1 VTIEDIL
8 REAMA
13 QVSLNLAP
21 TTARTYANGAH
32 NFKEYLISEKI
43 KITDDASVLTVDLF
57 IHYAVW
63 LSQNGYKKKTVGVYL
78 VSSKHIM
85 DWLVIS
91 GLLSPTYQDTIR
103 IDMTYRALR
112 KKREDY
118 LPRFPKRDEVDLMK
132 EAANKLDYP
141 RLKLGNL
148 IKARNVALVYFLA
161 STGCRNNEARSLCVG
176 DLDFVERQTIVTG
189 KGNKQ
194 RTVFFDQDTIDKLN
208 EYFELRK
215 WAALADPVFA
225 RHDYVACGNPNRH
238 EKITTTSVRNIVN
251 EVSKLAG
258 IDKGKF
264 TPHYFRHAFAINM
277 LRNTKDLASVQDM
290 MGHVSANSTRVYAKI
305 YPDDLRETYR
315 KVMG

>member
-43 KITDDASVLTVDLF
+43 KITDDASALTVDMF

-63 LSQNGYKKKTVGVYL
+63 LSQRGYRKKTIDVYL
-78 VSSKHIM
+78 SASKHIM
-85 DWLVIS
+85 NWLVIS
-91 GLLSPTYQDTIR
+91 GLLLPTYQDALR
-103 IDMTYRALR
+103 IDMTYKALR
-112 KKREDY
+112 KKRENY
-118 LPRFPKRDEVDLMK
+118 LPRFPKRDEVGLMK
-132 EAANKLDYP
+132 EAVNAMDF
-141 RLKLGNL
+141 RRFKLGNV

-161 STGCRNNEARSLCVG
+161 ATGCRNNEARSLCVG

-189 KGNKQ
+189 KGSKQ
-194 RTVFFDQDTIDKLN
+194 RVVFFDEETAQKLTD
-208 EYFELRK
+208 YFELRK
-215 WAALADPVFA
+215 WASTTDPVFA
-225 RHDYVACGNPNRH
+225 RHDFVACGNPNRH